1 MSVVTGLDRALNG
14 QPGSAATP
22 TSAATGQR
30 PNQILGN
37 PYGNR
42 DSINN
47 YLNPNAFL
55 QPAFGTYGNMRPF
68 SIEGPGYW
76 QLDMALA
83 RIFQVRESKKLE
95 LRAEA
100 FNVTNRFIPKD
111 PNLNLNTNTFGQIT
125 TSGDARVMQ
134 FALRYSF

>member
-1 MSVVTGLDRALNG
+1 
-14 QPGSAATP
+14 
-22 TSAATGQR
+22 
-30 PNQILGN
+30 
-37 PYGNR
+37 
-42 DSINN
+42 
-47 YLNPNAFL
+47 
-55 QPAFGTYGNMRPF
+55 MRPF